1 MEGSIVDT
9 RDGRRR
15 PFRWQP
21 GTVVFGSGV
30 EADLVLPDPAVA
42 AKHGRFEVTEQG
54 CKVVVEEGGKPVKV
68 NGISTHESDV
78 EVGDV
83 VKIGPFQLSLSSTA
97 AAAEPA
103 AAPEPEAAAPP
114 PPPRPAPVRRPVA
127 SRHSAAAAR
136 GSPSRTEEPEL
147 DEAHAASR
155 FRARNA
161 GKQADARS
169 WLIGGAILAGVALI
183 AVGFIAFSGNPW
195 SQLGDDSRMAEQAA
209 VNDAIKACDFDGA
222 LAKIRDLLAQTKDSS
237 IQNRL
242 IDQRDR
248 IEKHKA
254 NFNEGKREL
263 ERIRNTVGKRQT
275 YYIVND
281 DLPLYMSTYG
291 AYAPL
296 VKEAQELSD
305 ELHQKKVSMPA
316 PTASE
321 ADLAPGQ
328 AAPAFEKR
336 NEHGQGKE
344 GAPKDAPIKD
354 GSGKDGGH

>member
-54 CKVVVEEGGKPVKV
+54 CKVIVEEGGKPVKV

-83 VKIGPFQLSLSSTA
+83 VKIGPFQLSLASA
-97 AAAEPA
+97 AAQAQPA
-103 AAPEPEAAAPP
+103 AAP
-114 PPPRPAPVRRPVA
+114 PPPRPAPLRRPVA
-127 SRHSAAAAR
+127 SRHSPAAAR
-136 GSPSRTEEPEL
+136 AATSHANDAEL

-155 FRARNA
+155 FRARTA

-169 WLIGGAILAGVALI
+169 WLIGGAILAGIGLI

-195 SQLGDDSRMAEQAA
+195 SQLGDDSRLAEQSA
-209 VNDAIKACDFDGA
+209 VNDSIKACDFDGA
-222 LAKIRDLLAQTKDSS
+222 LAKVQDLIARTKDSS
-237 IQNRL
+237 VQNRL

-248 IEKHKA
+248 IEKHKTL
-254 NFNEGKREL
+254 FNEGKREL

-281 DLPLYMSTYG
+281 DLPVYMSTYG

-305 ELHQKKVSMPA
+305 DLRQKKVSSPA

-321 ADLAPGQ
+321 ADLAPGTPSPNF
-328 AAPAFEKR
+328 ANRPDRDK
-336 NEHGQGKE
+336 
-344 GAPKDAPIKD
+344 
-354 GSGKDGGH
+354 GKDGH